1 MNFQKVPEGR
11 PLRMAVIGAGNRANK
26 YLEYARRHPERL
38 QPVAVVDGNE
48 LRRNETAERFGLAAE
63 RRYADYDAFFAR
75 PADADAVLITTPD
88 DVHFD
93 PCMKAIDAGLH
104 VLLEKPIAQR
114 LDECRAIARRARER
128 GVLVGI
134 CHVLRYHPYFAK
146 IREIVDSGELGQI
159 ISVNHVAAV
168 GIDRTTH
175 SYVRGPWRREET
187 SNPMLLAKCCH
198 DVDFLLWITRS
209 PCRKLS
215 SFGSLRWFRAANAPQ
230 TSTERCIDCPVE
242 HDCPYSAVDLYCT
255 RRDWISN
262 FDVPQGR
269 TLDEVLLEELRHGP
283 YGRCIY
289 RCDNDVVDHQLLTM
303 ELADETILS
312 LSMDIFTQD
321 DCRRTHIKD
330 DARRDL
336 RRRTQAPRA
345 SLPPRPQPRLR
356 FRGVGGAPLP
366 CGRRPAADRR
376 FRRRAD
382 PPRPPFPLHDR
393 GFDREPPHLFR
404 GRAQPPLR
412 RNDPAGITSEG
423 HGTVPPRNRMKRHP
437 LSR

>member
-1 MNFQKVPEGR
+1 
-11 PLRMAVIGAGNRANK
+11 
-26 YLEYARRHPERL
+26 
-38 QPVAVVDGNE
+38 
-48 LRRNETAERFGLAAE
+48 
-63 RRYADYDAFFAR
+63 
-75 PADADAVLITTPD
+75 
-88 DVHFD
+88 
-93 PCMKAIDAGLH
+93 MKAIDAGLH
-104 VLLEKPIAQR
+104 VLLESRSHSGSTNAAPS
-114 LDECRAIARRARER
+114 RAAPAN

-175 SYVRGPWRREET
+175 SYVRGLAARRDLQPDAAGQVLPRRRFPALDHPE
-187 SNPMLLAKCCH
+187 A
-198 DVDFLLWITRS
+198 

-230 TSTERCIDCPVE
+230 TSAERCIDCPVE

-262 FDVPQGR
+262 FDVPQGTHARRSAPWKNCATAPTAAASTAATTTWSTTSCSPWNSR
-269 TLDEVLLEELRHGP
+269 TRRSSRSRWTSSRRTTAGAPIKMTHGEIFGDERKLHVHRFRRGHNRVYDFEELAGHP
-283 YGRCIY
+283 
-289 RCDNDVVDHQLLTM
+289 
-303 ELADETILS
+303 
-312 LSMDIFTQD
+312 F
-321 DCRRTHIKD
+321 
-330 DARRDL
+330 
-336 RRRTQAPRA
+336 
-345 SLPPRPQPRLR
+345 
-356 FRGVGGAPLP
+356 P

-412 RNDPAGITSEG
+412 RTIRLE
-423 HGTVPPRNRMKRHP
+423 
-437 LSR
+437 

>member
-48 LRRNETAERFGLAAE
+48 LRRNETAERFGLASE

-187 SNPMLLAKCCH
+187 SNPMLHNPQNKS
-198 DVDFLLWITRS
+198 VRVQKNEKV
-209 PCRKLS
+209 R
-215 SFGSLRWFRAANAPQ
+215 FGEN
-230 TSTERCIDCPVE
+230 
-242 HDCPYSAVDLYCT
+242 
-255 RRDWISN
+255 
-262 FDVPQGR
+262 
-269 TLDEVLLEELRHGP
+269 
-283 YGRCIY
+283 
-289 RCDNDVVDHQLLTM
+289 
-303 ELADETILS
+303 
-312 LSMDIFTQD
+312 
-321 DCRRTHIKD
+321 
-330 DARRDL
+330 
-336 RRRTQAPRA
+336 
-345 SLPPRPQPRLR
+345 
-356 FRGVGGAPLP
+356 
-366 CGRRPAADRR
+366 
-376 FRRRAD
+376 
-382 PPRPPFPLHDR
+382 
-393 GFDREPPHLFR
+393 
-404 GRAQPPLR
+404 
-412 RNDPAGITSEG
+412 
-423 HGTVPPRNRMKRHP
+423 
-437 LSR
+437 

>member
-321 DCRRTHIKD
+321 DCRRTHIKMTHGEIFGD
-330 DARRDL
+330 ERKL
-336 RRRTQAPRA
+336 H
-345 SLPPRPQPRLR
+345 
-356 FRGVGGAPLP
+356 VH
-366 CGRRPAADRR
+366 R
-376 FRRRAD
+376 FRRGHNRVYDFEELAG
-382 PPRPPFPLHDR
+382 H
-393 GFDREPPHLFR
+393 
-404 GRAQPPLR
+404 PLR
-412 RNDPAGITSEG
+412 APTCG
-423 HGTVPPRNRMKRHP
+423 
-437 LSR
+437 

>member
-1 MNFQKVPEGR
+1 M
-11 PLRMAVIGAGNRANK
+11 
-26 YLEYARRHPERL
+26 
-38 QPVAVVDGNE
+38 
-48 LRRNETAERFGLAAE
+48 
-63 RRYADYDAFFAR
+63 
-75 PADADAVLITTPD
+75 LITTPD

-321 DCRRTHIKD
+321 DCRRTHIKMTHGEIFGD
-330 DARRDL
+330 ERKL
-336 RRRTQAPRA
+336 H
-345 SLPPRPQPRLR
+345 
-356 FRGVGGAPLP
+356 VH
-366 CGRRPAADRR
+366 R
-376 FRRRAD
+376 FRRGHNRVYDFEELAGHPFHAGAALRLIED
-382 PPRPPFPLHDR
+382 FVDALTRPGHPFLCTIEDSIESHR
-393 GFDREPPHLFR
+393 ICFEAERS
-404 GRAQPPLR
+404 R
-412 RNDPAGITSEG
+412 RCGETIRLE
-423 HGTVPPRNRMKRHP
+423 
-437 LSR
+437 

>member
-75 PADADAVLITTPD
+75 PTDTDAVLITTPD

-230 TSTERCIDCPVE
+230 TSAERCIDCPVE

-312 LSMDIFTQD
+312 LSMD
-321 DCRRTHIKD
+321 
-330 DARRDL
+330 L

-356 FRGVGGAPLP
+356 FRGAGGAPLP

-382 PPRPPFPLHDR
+382 PPRPPFSLHDR

-423 HGTVPPRNRMKRHP
+423 HGTPPP
-437 LSR
+437 EAV